1 MFLFVINMLFYF
13 LKSCRVLRSNSNHV
27 TACSDVIGVPQE
39 KMAALEAQANQ
50 LGVQATV
57 ECEKLAKD
65 RTLILQML
73 HKVGLW
79 ALFTK
84 RPSWF

>member
-1 MFLFVINMLFYF
+1 
-13 LKSCRVLRSNSNHV
+13 
-27 TACSDVIGVPQE
+27 
-39 KMAALEAQANQ
+39 MAALEAQANQ
-50 LGVQATV
+50 LGVQATL

-79 ALFTK
+79 ALFSE
-84 RPSWF
+84 RPTWF